1 MQVRLT
7 AAWTT
12 APLNLSRPLKRQLL
26 VSSSADQTLI
36 DIEKEILKVEQE
48 SLAVEKER
56 LATEKDRLII
66 DG

>member
-1 MQVRLT
+1 MNIY
-7 AAWTT
+7 
-12 APLNLSRPLKRQLL
+12 PLYDLHGHFVKAFKIIRVL
-26 VSSSADQTLI
+26 V
-36 DIEKEILKVEQE
+36 EKEILKVEQE